1 VRRGILASA
10 GALIAALVLSAC
22 TGMPTSGSVQPG
34 LSPDTSDDGFEV
46 AFRPS
51 SPQPGATPEQI
62 IEGFVAAATSPTEGW
77 QVARQFLT
85 EDAALEWHPEAGV
98 TVDDQA
104 ARELTQTAPSAFL
117 LSVEPVADIDET
129 GAYSDT
135 DSGASRLP
143 FEVQQVEGEWR
154 ISKLDDGVILDR
166 GLFPRVF
173 GSFELMYF
181 DPAWQYLVPDVR
193 WFPARNRTTPARI
206 VRSLVDG
213 EPSPWLSGAV
223 ATAFPGDI
231 GAPEAVTVTA
241 EGVAQVE
248 VPDAALGLKP
258 EQLARM
264 QTQLEGSLASAGI
277 SDVVMTVGSVAIE
290 VSPAPTRTTLVDAR
304 FAVLTEEGF
313 GYLAGDELQPVPG
326 ISAGLAAAQL
336 NPTAIELSPDLD
348 FAAVQVDS
356 GEVLRLG
363 SDQSYAGVDARA
375 GLVTPTVDRYG
386 YIWTV
391 PATQPAAV
399 HAAAADGT
407 VVDVADA
414 WNGASRIN
422 AMQLSRDGT
431 RIAALVDLG
440 GQAEVWI
447 AGVVREESVPV
458 RLGQWMRLAVQQ
470 SPGVAVAWLDDATL
484 GIVRVVEGESM
495 IFTQEVGGLAGAT
508 AVQATVTAIAG
519 GNQLGSVRLL
529 ADDGVLYS
537 RTGSRWQQY
546 ATGILVLATQQGVP
560 Q

>member
-1 VRRGILASA
+1 MRRGILASA
-10 GALIAALVLSAC
+10 VAVIAALLLSAC
-22 TGMPTSGSVQPG
+22 TSMPTSGSVQEG
-34 LSPDTSDDGFEV
+34 MAPDTSDDGFQV

-62 IEGFVAAATSPTEGW
+62 IEGFVAAATSPTEAW

-85 EDAALEWHPEAGV
+85 EDAALAWHPEAGV
-98 TVDDQA
+98 TIDDQA
-104 ARELTQTAPSAFL
+104 GRELTQTAPGAFL
-117 LSVEPVADIDET
+117 LSVEPVADVDET
-129 GAYSDT
+129 GAYTET

-143 FEVQQVEGEWR
+143 FEVVQVDGEWR
-154 ISKLDDGVILDR
+154 ISELDDGIVLDR

-173 GSFELMYF
+173 GSYSVMYF
-181 DPAWQYLVPDVR
+181 DPAWHYLVPDVR

-206 VRSLVDG
+206 VRALVDG

-223 ATAFPGDI
+223 ATAFPVDI

-258 EQLARM
+258 EQLSRM

-277 SDVVMTVGSVAIE
+277 SDVVMTVGSVVIE
-290 VSPAPTRTTLVDAR
+290 VAPAPTRSTLVDAR
-304 FAVLTEEGF
+304 FAVMTADGF
-313 GYLAGDELQPVPG
+313 GYLTGDELQPVPG
-326 ISAGLAAAQL
+326 ISEGLAAADL
-336 NPTAIELSPDLD
+336 KPTAIELSPDLD
-348 FAAVQVDS
+348 FAALQLAS
-356 GEVLRLG
+356 GEVLRLNA
-363 SDQSYAGVDARA
+363 DQNYTSVDTRP
-375 GLVTPTVDRYG
+375 GLISPTVDGYG

-399 HAAAADGT
+399 HATAADGT

-431 RIAALVDLG
+431 RIAAVVDLG
-440 GQAEVWI
+440 GQPEVWI
-447 AGVVREESVPV
+447 AGVLREEGAPV
-458 RLGQWMRLAVQQ
+458 RLGQWLRLAVQQ
-470 SPGVAVAWLDDATL
+470 SPGVAVAWLDDSTL
-484 GIVRVVEGESM
+484 GIVRVVDDQSM
-495 IFTQEVGGLAGAT
+495 IFTQQVGGLAGAT
-508 AVQATVTAIAG
+508 AVQATITSIAG
-519 GNQLGSVRLL
+519 GNQVGSVRVL

-546 ATGILVLATQQGVP
+546 TSDILVLATQQGVP